1 MPRNKSVIIWGDGAV
16 GKGLAVALSGYLDIF
31 LAGPAGSGRGTIEI
45 QTIGAIHGN
54 AVIEKVES
62 GDHIHCDHCILAL
75 KAYDLKY
82 AAEAVMKSTDGRCIC
97 LTNGMGLEEEW
108 GESWEE
114 RVEPAVLTA
123 GFHLLDKNLVETA
136 EGDLIVS
143 SEGRAEE
150 LFSRSSLHVVPT
162 EDMETVRWSK
172 WLTNSVINPLG
183 ALSGLRNNQLLKAGL
198 GAVVDSLFT
207 ELARVIPA
215 DLRDAAVVQAEE
227 ILGFLLES
235 SSNRCSMLQDITA
248 GRRTEIDFL
257 TGLHE
262 KRLRVKCPA
271 AASVTGLVRARASQ
285 PSG

>member
-54 AVIEKVES
+54 AAIEKVES
-62 GDHIHCDHCILAL
+62 GDHIHCDHCIAAL
-75 KAYDLKY
+75 KAYDLKH